1 MGTFH
6 SLCLSNSPTI
16 SKLPT
21 EAMRVLLALVVL
33 VTAVAAVSIQ
43 LDDKKLEADLQR
55 TDVENTVNSDQEEAV
70 NQPTLLSRLRRR
82 ASRCIATCRQ
92 YNDLSSCTGKICPG
106 KCKNTKN
113 RNKASSRNR
122 SGSRT
127 QSLGRKMSRIFGGK

>member
-1 MGTFH
+1 MG
-6 SLCLSNSPTI
+6 SNSPTI

-55 TDVENTVNSDQEEAV
+55 TDVEKAV

-82 ASRCIATCRQ
+82 ASSCIPRCIATCRQ